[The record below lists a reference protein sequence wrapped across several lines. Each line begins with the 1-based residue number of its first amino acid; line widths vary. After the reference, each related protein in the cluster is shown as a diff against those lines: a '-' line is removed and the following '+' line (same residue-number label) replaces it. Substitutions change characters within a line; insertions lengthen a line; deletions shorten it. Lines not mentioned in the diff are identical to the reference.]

1 LLQWKFQHRLLAI
14 VPTEDVVSPPTVAY
28 APSHHL
34 VPVKHTAEEYAPRA
48 RAAESAAV
56 SAASA
61 EAANDDPRAEA
72 TTVPAA
78 MTEAISTPSAAA
90 PAHSEVAVMWRSP
103 NTTKAP
109 RSSIPTEV
117 PTPSKEE
124 AVDKAEEKYSA
135 SDQDKRRIREDVE
148 HLFKTNSKEREVGF
162 KPTSHKI

>member
-1 LLQWKFQHRLLAI
+1 LKVIPFPFTLRGH
-14 VPTEDVVSPPTVAY
+14 
-28 APSHHL
+28 
-34 VPVKHTAEEYAPRA
+34 VKHTAEEYALRV

-124 AVDKAEEKYSA
+124 AVDKAKEKYSA

>member
-1 LLQWKFQHRLLAI
+1 LLCIIVLLLCRANVEFSIWFLLQNCEGKNNSS
-14 VPTEDVVSPPTVAY
+14 D
-28 APSHHL
+28 
-34 VPVKHTAEEYAPRA
+34 TAEEYAPRA

-90 PAHSEVAVMWRSP
+90 PAHSEVAVMWKSP

-148 HLFKTNSKEREVGF
+148 HLFKTNTKEREVGF